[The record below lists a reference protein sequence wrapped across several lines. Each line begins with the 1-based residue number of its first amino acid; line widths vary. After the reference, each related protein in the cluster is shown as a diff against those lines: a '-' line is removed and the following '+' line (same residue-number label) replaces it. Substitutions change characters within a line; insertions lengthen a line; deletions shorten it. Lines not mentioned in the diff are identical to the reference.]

1 MSLEEC
7 KGACGPANHEA
18 IGELMDGRG
27 EVAGALAA
35 SDHLA
40 RRLLDQ
46 LRFQHEVLAEI
57 YDLTD
62 PASRT
67 PLADRDICRIKAA
80 VALKAAQKS
89 GLLS

>member
-1 MSLEEC
+1 MSLEE
-7 KGACGPANHEA
+7 A
-18 IGELMDGRG
+18 IPHSRPIDAQQLGDLMDGRG
-27 EVAGALAA
+27 EVAGAMVKNEQQSAK
-35 SDHLA
+35 
-40 RRLLDQ
+40 LLDQ

>member
-27 EVAGALAA
+27 EVAGALVKNERQGAM
-35 SDHLA
+35 
-40 RRLLDQ
+40 LLDQ
-46 LRFQHEVLAEI
+46 LRFQHEVLADIFE
-57 YDLTD
+57 LSD
-62 PASRT
+62 PRSTT
-67 PLADRDICRIKAA
+67 PHLNMQIIRIKTS
-80 VALKAAQKS
+80 VALRAAAQS

>member
-1 MSLEEC
+1 MSLEE
-7 KGACGPANHEA
+7 A
-18 IGELMDGRG
+18 IPHSRPIDAHQLGDLMDGHG
-27 EVAGALAA
+27 EYAGALAA

-46 LRFQHEVLAEI
+46 LRFHHEVLAEI

-80 VALKAAQKS
+80 VALKAATKS